1 MLGHQEG
8 TSWLNRGRN
17 KLPVLIVA
25 WQLPLQRCLWLLL
38 ALLVCCRMVHG
49 LLLDGGNEFLIKL
62 SAEGADSKGA
72 EGAGTAAA
80 AAAAGADTDAV
91 RDGGSGGSKP
101 SAGSADCMDMA
112 LMTEADTY
120 RDFHSAFVVSEWCT
134 GRGREGRGRGRKR
147 VREDRRQAGRDCW
160 QAQARTQT
168 VHEVGCH
175 SSRAELEQAHLPSA
189 CEHSCTMRPGTSL
202 LVPRPAFTCC
212 PCFAACCLPPQVDN
226 LQLPPGLSTHTAAS
240 IEFVGR
246 AVRLLKSAPA
256 SAKLREMQDAW
267 GSYNQHQ
274 LQLQEALAGLSG
286 LQGGS
291 STGAG
296 GGMPQQL
303 LPYGDAMAYAA
314 ALRLLQ
320 DQPEYS
326 PGALERTVEAIRADV
341 RSWGGGRG
349 GGGVLG

>member
-1 MLGHQEG
+1 M
-8 TSWLNRGRN
+8 
-17 KLPVLIVA
+17 KLDATAAGWSLSRPTCR
-25 WQLPLQRCLWLLL
+25 QRVSTAAQCVP
-38 ALLVCCRMVHG
+38 ALLCRCRG
-49 LLLDGGNEFLIKL
+49 LHSPAAWPCRLL
-62 SAEGADSKGA
+62 
-72 EGAGTAAA
+72 
-80 AAAAGADTDAV
+80 
-91 RDGGSGGSKP
+91 
-101 SAGSADCMDMA
+101 
-112 LMTEADTY
+112 
-120 RDFHSAFVVSEWCT
+120 
-134 GRGREGRGRGRKR
+134 
-147 VREDRRQAGRDCW
+147 
-160 QAQARTQT
+160 
-168 VHEVGCH
+168 
-175 SSRAELEQAHLPSA
+175 
-189 CEHSCTMRPGTSL
+189 
-202 LVPRPAFTCC
+202 
-212 PCFAACCLPPQVDN
+212 PQVDN

-274 LQLQEALAGLSG
+274 LQLQEALAGLPG
-286 LQGGS
+286 LQGG

-341 RSWGGGRG
+341 RSCG